1 MTRAL
6 LAALALVTVAAP
18 AFAQQ
23 PQPEVTYKQKTIID
37 VTEDENVFG
46 DKVDPDGEMIRVMPK
61 AKHVSLITI
70 RSHFIPEMVKSAER
84 L

>member
-23 PQPEVTYKQKTIID
+23 PPEVTYKQKTIID

-46 DKVDPDGEMIRVMPK
+46 DKVDPDGELIRIMPK
-61 AKHVSLITI
+61 AKHVSLITY

>member
-6 LAALALVTVAAP
+6 LAALALATVAVP

-23 PQPEVTYKQKTIID
+23 PPPEVTYKQKTIID

-46 DKVDPDGEMIRVMPK
+46 DKVDPDGEIIQIAPRVR
-61 AKHVSLITI
+61 HVSLITI
-70 RSHFIPEMVKSAER
+70 RSHFIPEMVKSAEQ